1 MNLYKRRK
9 LRVCKC
15 SAVIGMLEAS
25 HSYLKDIEKTQG
37 TTVGHTTLKKSKFCL
52 FGPGASVMQGEVRE
66 VGIKVL
72 EGGREVQ
79 EEKNNFVDKLEY

>member
-1 MNLYKRRK
+1 
-9 LRVCKC
+9 
-15 SAVIGMLEAS
+15 
-25 HSYLKDIEKTQG
+25 
-37 TTVGHTTLKKSKFCL
+37 
-52 FGPGASVMQGEVRE
+52 MQGEVRE